1 MQVLNRLPCCPIL
14 TYTLHGPLE
23 IREDATNRWSKAGLL
38 IPARIAASLAM
49 SIMRPAGLR

>member
-1 MQVLNRLPCCPIL
+1 MQVLKRLPCYPVL
-14 TYTLHGPLE
+14 TYALHGPLQ